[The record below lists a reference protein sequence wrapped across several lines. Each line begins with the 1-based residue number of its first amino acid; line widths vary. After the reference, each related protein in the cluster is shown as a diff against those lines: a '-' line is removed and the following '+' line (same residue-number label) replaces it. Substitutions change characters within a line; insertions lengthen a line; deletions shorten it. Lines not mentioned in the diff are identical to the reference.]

1 MKKKILYLFLGLF
14 IISIGFKISRI
25 ALFNS
30 KLKTELSDNVS
41 LAQKYKQYLLNS
53 PFKKT
58 LQLTE
63 MQRRALGIPPNKYY
77 EREWELTMNPATGR
91 PEPNKVLELQKKLYN
106 KSYASKFPGDGTVG
120 NDWVERGPNN
130 VGGRTRVVLFDP
142 NDTTNKRVYAGGVSG
157 GLWVNQDITNANS
170 AWTLVSGVPSNMNI
184 SCITVDP
191 NDSNTWYV
199 GTGEQYT
206 FGAAVGNGVY
216 KTTDGGANWVN
227 IPVQLAGG
235 TSFNYSSSNT
245 FLAGIYYINNIIAWD
260 NAGTTDIFI
269 GVGAHAYGDASN
281 PSDWLGLQNSGLYK
295 STDGGTNWNRIE
307 SANMQFTFSGNTYY
321 YIPND
326 FEISSDNKLWMG
338 TIETPGI
345 GGGGGGRI
353 FSTTDGTTWTEAS
366 GSPLAYSNRVELAV
380 SSTNATKMY
389 ALTQNK
395 PAYDASNNNNL
406 ILNSDKPHIYA
417 TTDGFSTVTELA
429 KPIDADVATIPAD
442 DFTRGQDFYDLV
454 IEVDPIN
461 DDIIYVGGV
470 DLFRSS
476 SGITTD
482 SASKWEQISKWNS
495 SITGTFSYVHADQHA
510 FAFRPGANNEAVVG
524 CDGGI
529 FYASSLSTAAT
540 ADVFTEMNTNYN
552 VTQFYYGGY
561 GQSTSNELIVAGAQ
575 DNGSQFINGASAGAN
590 SSTLVNGGDGAY
602 STIDKDG
609 NYMIVS
615 YTYSNHEYLSLPLTL
630 DPDPNRTYT
639 GYNIDS
645 NSSEGDFISQAG
657 LDHNLNIMYSNGS
670 TGTKQINR
678 YALGSSS
685 ATKTQLTNVLLDG
698 SPIAFK
704 VSPYTTTSTTLL
716 VGTDNGKLLKLTNA
730 NSAAENIVWEN
741 ISGSSFVGSI
751 SAIEYGASEDEI
763 MVTFHNYGVTSV
775 WYTSNGGVTW
785 KNKEGDLPDMP
796 VKCILQNPLAPNEV
810 ILGTELGIWSTKS
823 FNEDSPVWVSSN
835 NGMRD
840 VKVVDLDLR
849 TADNNILATTFGRGT
864 FTGQFANATDPTF
877 TITPANSVVNE
888 CKPDNA
894 VYTIDF
900 TTLGGYNSST
910 LFSISGLPTGATSSF
925 STNNISTTS
934 SITLTISNLS
944 VVTAGDY
951 TLTITGTGGGKAI
964 SKDLILRVDELTIAN
979 VVTSLP
985 ANNAS
990 NIPLNGVVF
999 GWDAIPRATSYDID
1013 IATDAGFN
1021 TIVESGSS
1029 STNSYSSKTNF
1040 NLATV
1045 YYWRVRG
1052 TNFCATGSYS
1062 STQNFHTL
1070 PLNNC
1075 TATSNNIAV
1084 AIPDGLGANS
1094 PGGGAT
1100 SVINLTNNITISDV
1114 NVTIDISHTYIQD
1127 LVISLIAPD
1136 ATEIILFNRA
1146 CAGENDISVTFDDTG
1161 STITC
1166 GTQPVVGTIQPAN
1179 PLSKLNGKNSNGN
1192 WTLKVVD
1199 YYNGDTGT
1207 INSWTLET
1215 CEAQP
1220 ITNSTLTNN
1229 TMNVGTNNTYKVKQT
1244 DVEAIS
1250 TGSTAA
1256 EQNFMITEAPQKGV
1270 IKLNGVNLNV
1280 GDTFVQDDINS
1291 GLIAYSNTS
1300 SISTTDFFKVDIT
1313 NATSGFL
1320 PGQQINFN
1328 IDAALAV
1335 DDAFF
1340 NKTGISV
1347 FPTVSEG
1354 NFFVESKLYVGKTKL
1369 ELYNINGQRVYKTN
1383 LYFNSLGLKQINTTN
1398 LSSGVYILKISSDNM
1413 QGSKKIIIK

>member
-1 MKKKILYLFLGLF
+1 MKKKLLYLFLSLF
-14 IISIGFKISRI
+14 VVVIGFKISRTT
-25 ALFNS
+25 LFTS
-30 KLKTELSDNVS
+30 KQKTELSNNVS
-41 LAQKYKQYLLNS
+41 LAEKYKQYLLNS

-58 LQLTE
+58 LQLTKE
-63 MQRRALGIPPNKYY
+63 QRISLGIPPNKYY

-91 PEPNKVLELQKKLYN
+91 PEPNKVLELQNKLYN
-106 KSYASKFPGDGTVG
+106 KSYASKVPGDGTVG

-142 NDTTNKRVYAGGVSG
+142 NDATNKRVYAGGVSG
-157 GLWVNQDITNANS
+157 GLWVNQDITNASS

-191 NDSNTWYV
+191 NDSNTWYI

-216 KTTDGGANWVN
+216 KTIDGGANWVN

-235 TSFNYSSSNT
+235 ASFDYSSSST

-260 NAGTTDIFI
+260 NAGSTEVFI
-269 GVGAHAYGDASN
+269 GVGAHVYGDGSN
-281 PSDWLGLQNSGLYK
+281 PSSYLGLQSAGLYK
-295 STDGGTNWNRIE
+295 SIDDGLNWSRIE
-307 SANMQFTFSGNTYY
+307 SANMQISFSSKNYY

-345 GGGGGGRI
+345 GGNGGGRV
-353 FSTTDGTTWTEAS
+353 FSSTDGTIWTEAS
-366 GSPLAYSNRVELAV
+366 GSPLANSNRVELAV
-380 SSTNATKMY
+380 SSTNANKMY
-389 ALTQNK
+389 ALTQGTTT
-395 PAYDASNNNNL
+395 AG
-406 ILNSDKPHIYA
+406 PHIFS
-417 TTDGFSTVTELA
+417 TTDGFSTTTELA
-429 KPIDADVATIPAD
+429 KPSDADNGISAA

-454 IEVDPIN
+454 IEVDPTN
-461 DDIIYVGGV
+461 DDIIYVGGI
-470 DLFRSS
+470 DLFRST
-476 SGITTD
+476 SGTTTNL
-482 SASKWEQISKWNS
+482 ASKWKQISKWSNNPNLN
-495 SITGTFSYVHADQHA
+495 TLNCSYVHADQHA
-510 FAFRPGANNEAVVG
+510 FTFRPGANNEAVVG

-575 DNGSQFINGASAGAN
+575 DNGSQFINGASAGVS

-615 YTYSNHEYLSLPLTL
+615 YVYSNHTYLSLP
-630 DPDPNRTYT
+630 YT
-639 GYNIDS
+639 GAGYDIDTNS
-645 NSSEGDFISQAG
+645 NEGDFISQAG

-670 TGTKQINR
+670 ITGTKQINR
-678 YALGSSS
+678 YVLGSSS
-685 ATKTQLTNVLLDG
+685 ATKTQLTNALLDG

-730 NSAAENIVWEN
+730 NGTAANIAWEN
-741 ISGSSFVGSI
+741 ISGSSFIGSI

-763 MVTFHNYGVTSV
+763 MITFHNYGVTSV
-775 WYTSNGGVTW
+775 WYTSNGGATW

-849 TADNNILATTFGRGT
+849 TVDNSILATTFGRGT
-864 FTGQFANATDPTF
+864 FTGQFTNATDPTF
-877 TITPANSVVNE
+877 TITPTNSVVE
-888 CKPDNA
+888 VCKPNDG
-894 VYTIDF
+894 VYTFDF
-900 TTLGGYNSST
+900 TTLGGYTSST
-910 LFSISGLPTGATSSF
+910 AFSISGLPTGATSSF
-925 STNNISTTS
+925 SANNISTTS
-934 SITLTISNLS
+934 LITLTISNLS
-944 VVTAGDY
+944 AVTAGDY
-951 TLTITGTGGGKAI
+951 TLTVTGVGGGKTI
-964 SKDLILRVDELTIAN
+964 SKDLVLKVNEPTIAN
-979 VVTSLP
+979 TVTNLPVNNATNILTDNINFTWDVTSG
-985 ANNAS
+985 AN
-990 NIPLNGVVF
+990 L
-999 GWDAIPRATSYDID
+999 YDID

-1021 TIVESGSS
+1021 NIVESGN
-1029 STNSYSSKTNF
+1029 TVNNSYTSTTIF
-1040 NLATV
+1040 NLQTV

-1052 TNFCATGSYS
+1052 TSFCTTGNYSNTKNFQTAPFNTCASV
-1062 STQNFHTL
+1062 
-1070 PLNNC
+1070 
-1075 TATSNNIAV
+1075 SNNSTKT
-1084 AIPDGLGANS
+1084 IPDGGGANIAGT
-1094 PGGGAT
+1094 PAT

-1114 NVTIDISHTYIQD
+1114 NVTIDITHTYIQD

-1136 ATEIILFNRA
+1136 ATEVVLFDRA
-1146 CAGENDISVTFDDTG
+1146 CAGENNISVTFDDDG

-1166 GTQPVVGTIQPAN
+1166 GTQPVVGTISPAN
-1179 PLSKLNGKNSNGN
+1179 PLSTFNGKNSNGD

-1199 YYNGDTGT
+1199 YYNGDSGT
-1207 INSWTLET
+1207 LNSWTLET
-1215 CEAQP
+1215 CEANAV
-1220 ITNSTLTNN
+1220 TNSTLTNN
-1229 TMNVGTNNTYKVKQT
+1229 TMNVGANSTYKVKQT
-1244 DVEAIS
+1244 DVEATS
-1250 TGSTAA
+1250 VGSIAT
-1256 EQNFMITEAPQKGV
+1256 EQNFMITEIPQKGV
-1270 IKLNGVNLNV
+1270 VKLSGVNLNI
-1280 GDTFVQDDINS
+1280 GDTFTQDDINS

-1300 SISTTDFFKVDIT
+1300 SVSTTDFFKVDIT
-1313 NATSGFL
+1313 NATGGFL
-1320 PGQQINFN
+1320 AGQQITFN

-1335 DDAFF
+1335 DDEFF

-1354 NFFVESKLYVGKTKL
+1354 NFFVQSKSYIGKTEV
-1369 ELYNINGQRVYKTN
+1369 ELYNISGQRVYKTN
-1383 LYFNSLGLKQINTTN
+1383 LDFNSLGLKQINTNN